1 MRRIAWSLV
10 LMASTLLVSACAT
23 NLGNLFDVF

>member
-1 MRRIAWSLV
+1 MKRIAWPLV
-10 LMASTLLVSACAT
+10 LLALSLLVSACAT